1 MIQSLGSTLLCPHP
15 LPPPCP
21 PAGCGGSRLE
31 ATPAPRIL
39 DPKVSRP
46 LCPGAELETHKL
58 EGGHPKHP
66 WSELAP
72 LVWGLPPLPAPGRDP
87 AWPSA
92 KPTVGLCKQAGPP
105 ILSNPPCPQ
114 RGLPCSCRNIDSDK
128 PGRHIRCPG
137 GVRRSVAQLAT
148 RSPVAMGSSYVG
160 PGWARGEPRALGSP
174 LCHRGGW
181 GQSAFAKGR

>member
-105 ILSNPPCPQ
+105 ILSNPPAP
-114 RGLPCSCRNIDSDK
+114 RGVFLVLAEILIQINQGDTL
-128 PGRHIRCPG
+128 GAPG
-137 GVRRSVAQLAT
+137 GSGDQWLSWPPAAPWPWGPAT
-148 RSPVAMGSSYVG
+148 
-160 PGWARGEPRALGSP
+160 
-174 LCHRGGW
+174 
-181 GQSAFAKGR
+181 